1 MIYDSFRTNNK
12 INDILNSEQFQYSE
26 KIMKFRSRN
35 ELNIEQISNLLKIT
49 PKEYIEY
56 EYCNLN
62 IPTRNY
68 IDIIKKLKKVNI
80 NSVWFEENQLKQHL
94 KINNLGTYVPRLF

>member
-1 MIYDSFRTNNK
+1 
-12 INDILNSEQFQYSE
+12 
-26 KIMKFRSRN
+26 MKFRSRN

-68 IDIIKKLKKVNI
+68 IDIIEKLKK
-80 NSVWFEENQLKQHL
+80 
-94 KINNLGTYVPRLF
+94 